1 MKFKIFFL
9 LILFLNV
16 GCAGRFEVRP
26 VKNWK
31 EIREE
36 NVSMQKF
43 DFSCGT
49 GSLATL
55 MKYYFGDNATED
67 ILLKDILDSLPED
80 VKNNRKEKG
89 LSLFDLKQAAERRGY
104 QAYGVSLKPDSLY
117 KIGRPVLVYLETNE
131 FKHFSVFRGIKEDR
145 IFLADPSEGNIRITA
160 EKFLE
165 EWKGRLAL
173 VLDKGGV
180 NPPKNNPLSLR
191 EDDDIFFRSELLAA
205 RGALFFK
212 P

>member
-9 LILFLNV
+9 LIIFLNV
-16 GCAGRFEVRP
+16 GCASNFKVRQ

-31 EIREE
+31 EMREE

-55 MKYYFGDNATED
+55 MKFYFGDDVSEEM
-67 ILLKDILDSLPED
+67 LLKDILNFLPED

-89 LSLFDLKQAAERRGY
+89 LSLLDLKQAAERRGY
-104 QAYGVSLKPDSLY
+104 RAYGVALKPISLY
-117 KIGRPVLVYLETNE
+117 KIGRPVLVYLETDE

-145 IFLADPSEGNIRITA
+145 IFLADPSRGNIRMSA
-160 EKFLE
+160 EKFLK

-173 VLDKGGV
+173 VLDKAGFKV
-180 NPPKNNPLSLR
+180 PKDNPLFLG
-191 EDDDIFFRSELLAA
+191 ETNDIFFRSELLAA
-205 RGALFFK
+205 RKALFFK